1 MYETATLVL
10 SALLTVTG
18 LLSIPVGYRI
28 YAVEQRSD
36 AGRLWTLY
44 CGLSVVECAVGLL
57 VFTWVLT
64 RGLPSIWLFILL
76 PLSVMP
82 RSLIQWPMHRRME
95 YTPWLYRVFDT
106 PSS

>member
-1 MYETATLVL
+1 MYEPATLVL
-10 SALLTVTG
+10 SALLSVTG

-28 YAVEQRSD
+28 YVAEQRSE

-44 CGLSVVECAVGLL
+44 CVLSAAECATGLF

-82 RSLIQWPMHRRME
+82 RSLIQWPMHKRMA
-95 YTPWLYRVFDT
+95 YTPWIYRVFDT